1 MLTGGICVLQKY
13 NAIHN
18 ISIPRFDIDPQGSG
32 RLAAMSVQFVTDVMM
47 PGPRADQVSLG
58 AA

>member
-18 ISIPRFDIDPQGSG
+18 ISIPRGK
-32 RLAAMSVQFVTDVMM
+32 RLFGGDV
-47 PGPRADQVSLG
+47 G
-58 AA
+58 AIS